1 MKQKKSLNC
10 FTFLS
15 VLALLALIG
24 LYCYLIVGV
33 VKPWATIKWLDAL
46 AEGGTTLLAVFW
58 LILLLRSRPAGRV
71 TLLLALG
78 LACFVFSWWV
88 DFIDEFIKIPNHIFW
103 DNWLESF
110 PVPMGLVLL
119 TTGIYHWHKEE
130 LAISA
135 QMLKR
140 ERVFREHRLFDALI
154 PLGGAEYLR
163 EQVKLALKEARLSKE
178 PLALVAIDLNE
189 FSQINL
195 NYGHQEGDQ
204 VLQSVTQLLL
214 LNLRGQDLLCRLAGD
229 RFVTLLPNTTRQ
241 QALMIAD
248 DLKLA
253 ISYFAYKTSISGQR
267 VKLSASVAVA
277 SSVEHDVNT
286 LIKNLNFDLGVIK
299 NANAVKT
306 NNS

>member
-214 LNLRGQDLLCRLAGD
+214 LNLRGQDLLCRLACD